1 LDNSTNENMVP
12 HSLHGSYPMESQATG
27 KESSQQSEHLEAEKV
42 KRSSPLTQQRLCC
55 PNCEDLTERLNGLR
69 NLIGDLAVASGYQF
83 LDNRYGKSKH
93 KSLIGVQELLNERT
107 TLKMVVLAMLEHRE
121 EITIPYDLVEGLDLN
136 ENIRVLRD
144 DKQECFFITTNED
157 AKNVF

>member
-1 LDNSTNENMVP
+1 
-12 HSLHGSYPMESQATG
+12 
-27 KESSQQSEHLEAEKV
+27 
-42 KRSSPLTQQRLCC
+42 
-55 PNCEDLTERLNGLR
+55 
-69 NLIGDLAVASGYQF
+69 
-83 LDNRYGKSKH
+83 
-93 KSLIGVQELLNERT
+93 LNERT
-107 TLKMVVLAMLEHRE
+107 TLKMIVLAMLEHRE